1 MVGRR
6 DGRRGS
12 RAALTPRPTPCPQL
26 GIPSSRIHTIP
37 DGAPNVDEAAA
48 AYEASL
54 RALPAS
60 VLPRGASG
68 LPVFDLILL
77 GVGPDGHVASLFP
90 GLPAVEVEG
99 GSTWVLPVPDAP
111 KPPPGRVTLS
121 LPAINA
127 ADMTVIVAMG
137 AGKQGIVAR
146 ALQHDA
152 QGRPAHLPIF
162 MVWDENHHAKYGL
175 GRAMPGEPYPEG
187 LVTSAPTLADL
198 AGQLGIDAAGLVAT
212 AERFNTMAQS
222 GSDVDF
228 GRGSNLSVRRFRGDW
243 NHQPNPNM
251 GPVALAPFHGMRM
264 RLLNTGIAAGGVRTD
279 ADARALR
286 ADGSAIDGLYVVGEA
301 SARAAAGVGYNS
313 GYSLSRAMAFGWIA
327 AGHAA
332 DAVEAVAA

>member
-1 MVGRR
+1 VVGRR
-6 DGRRGS
+6 EGRRGS

-146 ALQHDA
+146 ALQGLA
-152 QGRPAHLPIF
+152 RGAARGGAPLLPCQR
-162 MVWDENHHAKYGL
+162 VGGAAGARWLLDEAAAAL
-175 GRAMPGEPYPEG
+175 
-187 LVTSAPTLADL
+187 L
-198 AGQLGIDAAGLVAT
+198 AGGEEGEGQ
-212 AERFNTMAQS
+212 
-222 GSDVDF
+222 
-228 GRGSNLSVRRFRGDW
+228 
-243 NHQPNPNM
+243 
-251 GPVALAPFHGMRM
+251 
-264 RLLNTGIAAGGVRTD
+264 GG
-279 ADARALR
+279 
-286 ADGSAIDGLYVVGEA
+286 E
-301 SARAAAGVGYNS
+301 
-313 GYSLSRAMAFGWIA
+313 
-327 AGHAA
+327 
-332 DAVEAVAA
+332 